1 MNRITAMEIKDNK
14 IRDAA
19 NGIAIETRK
28 QQQIQKYGG
37 NGNGE
42 QANVAPPGSDTVSFS
57 NASRDLLK
65 ASALLE
71 RDADVRSNKIKDI
84 KDRIEKGTYKIDS
97 GEVAKSLISFVAD
110 GSVV

>member
-1 MNRITAMEIKDNK
+1 MDIKDIK
-14 IRDAA
+14 TRDASS
-19 NGIAIETRK
+19 GIAVETRK

-37 NGNGE
+37 NGNGD
-42 QANVAPPGSDTVSFS
+42 QTNVPSPGSDTVSFS
-57 NASRDLLK
+57 NASRDLLR

-71 RDADVRSNKIKDI
+71 RDADTRSAKIKDI

-97 GEVAKSLISFVAD
+97 SEVAKSLISFVAD

>member
-1 MNRITAMEIKDNK
+1 MDIKDIK
-14 IRDAA
+14 TRDAA
-19 NGIAIETRK
+19 SGLAVETRK

-37 NGNGE
+37 NGTAE
-42 QANVAPPGSDTVSFS
+42 QNSIAPSGSDTISFS

-65 ASALLE
+65 ASVLLE
-71 RDADVRSNKIKDI
+71 KDAETRSNKIKDI
-84 KDRIEKGTYKIDS
+84 KDRIEKGVYKIDS

>member
-1 MNRITAMEIKDNK
+1 MDIKDIK
-14 IRDAA
+14 TRDASV
-19 NGIAIETRK
+19 GIAVESKK

-37 NGNGE
+37 GVAGE
-42 QANVAPPGSDTVSFS
+42 QNLVAPAGSDTVSFS

-71 RDADVRSNKIKDI
+71 KDAEVRSNKIKDI
-84 KDRIEKGTYKIDS
+84 KDRIEKGVYKIDS
-97 GEVAKSLISFVAD
+97 SEVAKSLISFVAD

>member
-1 MNRITAMEIKDNK
+1 MDIKDIK
-14 IRDAA
+14 LRDTST
-19 NGIAIETRK
+19 NVVEGKR

-37 NGNGE
+37 GNAQE
-42 QANVAPPGSDTVSFS
+42 QNLIAPSGSDTVSFS
-57 NASRDLLK
+57 NASRDLLR

-71 RDADVRSNKIKDI
+71 KDAEVRKGKISDI

-97 GEVAKSLISFVAD
+97 KEVAKSLISFVAD

>member
-1 MNRITAMEIKDNK
+1 MDIKDIK
-14 IRDAA
+14 IRDGTVGTAVEA
-19 NGIAIETRK
+19 KK

-37 NGNGE
+37 QGAGG
-42 QANVAPPGSDTVSFS
+42 QSNVVPSGSDTVSFS

-71 RDADVRSNKIKDI
+71 RDAVGRNSKIQDI
-84 KDRIEKGTYKIDS
+84 KDRIEKGVYKIDS

>member
-1 MNRITAMEIKDNK
+1 MDIKDIKLRESATNVVEGK
-14 IRDAA
+14 R
-19 NGIAIETRK
+19 

-37 NGNGE
+37 NSAQE
-42 QANVAPPGSDTVSFS
+42 QNLVTPSASDTVSFS

-71 RDADVRSNKIKDI
+71 KDAEVRKSKISDI
-84 KDRIEKGTYKIDS
+84 KDRIERGTYKIDS
-97 GEVAKSLISFVAD
+97 KEVAKSLISFVAD